1 MNIAAQGSAMVR
13 QALSAI
19 SATPSPDNFRA
30 TVAAL
35 KGFQLDGAGSARVSR
50 DLAYGPDA
58 RQVFDWFEPAQLQ
71 GDAPLKVLLF
81 VHGGGFVGGA
91 KREPD
96 SPLYDNIGLWA
107 ASQGLCAATIN
118 YRLAP
123 RHQWPAGGEDAL
135 LATRQIT
142 AHARRL
148 TRRPVQLYLMGHSAG
163 AVHVATAITQGPV
176 PAEVCG
182 AILVSGFYD
191 NTVGK
196 PSAAYFGERPE
207 LYAAQSS
214 LKGLALT
221 DLPLFLA
228 VAEHDPQGI
237 QAHAA
242 AVVKARSD
250 AGRPP
255 AQFAVLD
262 GNNHYSTM
270 LLPNSSID
278 LLGPRILE
286 FISRPVS
293 STPRS
298 SAN

>member
-1 MNIAAQGSAMVR
+1 MNIAAQGSTMVR
-13 QALSAI
+13 QALRAV
-19 SATPSPDNFRA
+19 SATPSPDNFKA

-35 KGFQLDGAGSARVSR
+35 QGFQLDNADAVRVDR
-50 DLAYGPDA
+50 DLAYGSDA
-58 RQVFDWFEPAQLQ
+58 RQVFDWFEPVQLH

-91 KREPD
+91 KREPHT
-96 SPLYDNIGLWA
+96 PLYDNIGLWA
-107 ASQGLCAATIN
+107 ASHGLGAATIN

-123 RHQWPAGGEDAL
+123 GHQWPAGGDDVL
-135 LATRQIT
+135 LASRQIAT
-142 AHARRL
+142 HARQL
-148 TRRPVQLYLMGHSAG
+148 ARRQIQLYLMGHSAG
-163 AVHVATAITQGPV
+163 AVHVATAITQGPAPV
-176 PAEVCG
+176 DVCG
-182 AILVSGFYD
+182 AILISGFYN

-196 PSAAYFGERPE
+196 PSTAYFGERPE
-207 LYAAQSS
+207 LHEAQSS

-221 DLPLFLA
+221 DVPLFIA

-250 AGRPP
+250 TGKPP

-278 LLGPRILE
+278 FLGPRILE
-286 FISRPVS
+286 FISRPIS
-293 STPRS
+293 SPRPTT
-298 SAN
+298 N